1 MLISRQQWDE
11 FGAGQRDLYDE
22 EWQRLQKG
30 QKLIGESPH
39 IVKLLQLRQVSRA
52 IDEARPTNL
61 DPFPSTEWLS
71 FTSTRQ
77 RIVDG
82 QQQAE
87 SRPLFPAAT
96 LPVAEV
102 GVRGVESESFDGLG
116 VTGIRECQPGERF
129 SAETADGSS
138 LSSAEPQVEDEPRL
152 AGVPP
157 GSENGSERGRIDLA
171 ELVGEDEQD
180 LAWEEQAQELVRTR
194 EAHDAPTPE
203 LLNHAPELL
212 TYDGDEAGRESGG
225 QGEGA
230 SAEPMREE
238 ERVFVD
244 EKSSQFIGDAQR
256 CGNRVCRNNHRSCRA
271 VVHLITLSC
280 IHGGECLTW

>member
-1 MLISRQQWDE
+1 MNRRHRYMLISRQQWDE
-11 FGAGQRDLYDE
+11 FGAGQRDLYNE

-52 IDEARPTNL
+52 VDEARPTNL

-96 LPVAEV
+96 LPVAGV
-102 GVRGVESESFDGLG
+102 GVRGVGTESFDGLG
-116 VTGIRECQPGERF
+116 VAGIRECQPGERF
-129 SAETADGSS
+129 SAETADGLVSV
-138 LSSAEPQVEDEPRL
+138 EPRGEDEPRF
-152 AGVPP
+152 ARVPP
-157 GSENGSERGRIDLA
+157 GSETGSNAGNGHDDLGETLEGEAGRMDLA
-171 ELVGEDEQD
+171 ELIGEDEED
-180 LAWEEQAQELVRTR
+180 LTWEEQAEELVRTR
-194 EAHDAPTPE
+194 EAHDALTPE
-203 LLNHAPELL
+203 LLNH
-212 TYDGDEAGRESGG
+212 DGDEAGSEGGG

-230 SAEPMREE
+230 RAEPMREE

-256 CGNRVCRNNHRSCRA
+256 YG
-271 VVHLITLSC
+271 
-280 IHGGECLTW
+280 